1 MKTGSEKGDNNDDG
15 QEASDDMKMEQG
27 TIQSQQGQYVAGGDM
42 EDSWGRGTKEN
53 QLERQEVVVRSGM
66 LGIEVI
72 KGLT

>member
-1 MKTGSEKGDNNDDG
+1 
-15 QEASDDMKMEQG
+15 
-27 TIQSQQGQYVAGGDM
+27 M

>member
-1 MKTGSEKGDNNDDG
+1 
-15 QEASDDMKMEQG
+15 
-27 TIQSQQGQYVAGGDM
+27 M
-42 EDSWGRGTKEN
+42 EDRWRQGTKEN